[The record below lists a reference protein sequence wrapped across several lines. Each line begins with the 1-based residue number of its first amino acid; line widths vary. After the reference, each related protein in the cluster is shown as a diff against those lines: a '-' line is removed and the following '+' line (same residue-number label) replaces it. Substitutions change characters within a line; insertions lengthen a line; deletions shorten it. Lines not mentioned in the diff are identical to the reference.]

1 MEGLPVDVQ
10 RIILRM
16 IGPPRFT
23 FHLRSLF
30 RVDKR
35 WRGWVARYI
44 YDTIDKDWFVLC
56 LTRRLVHLKSTEID
70 EWNVFENLKKQWS
83 KTPALLASFVMH
95 LDYEF
100 GIQKRFL
107 PLFWSKDSIL
117 KDLKR
122 KNIEKEVL
130 KVQFR
135 GIATEKDLVERYAEK
150 TKSHQNLLQKHLEK
164 RDASEATLHELEQ
177 KWTKKSKL

>member
-44 YDTIDKDWFVLC
+44 CDTIDIDWFVLC
-56 LTRRLVHLKSTEID
+56 LTRRLVHLKNTEIV

-83 KTPALLASFVMH
+83 KTPALLPSFVMH

-100 GIQKRFL
+100 GIQKRFV

-122 KNIEKEVL
+122 KNMEKGVL
-130 KVQFR
+130 KIQIR
-135 GIATEKDLVERYAEK
+135 GIETEEGLVERYAAQ
-150 TKSHQNLLQKHLEK
+150 TKSHEYSLQKHREK